1 MKLRRKDRDR
11 NHDRG
16 RTTTQ
21 GARAGRFRWTVSRK
35 IVALGLGGLCVAAA
49 AMLIQRAAIGSLS
62 HASAR
67 TASAAGAVRAGT
79 MASAKLD
86 ALRGDV
92 FLAMLANDDGDA
104 TAASLT
110 LQRDGQA
117 MLASL
122 TDARAQAAGNAA
134 LLSRLD
140 VIGPQAE
147 RFFQSA
153 KDLATLTA
161 TDRSAALQQQASFE
175 VSAQDLHQMLA
186 DVTDVMQAEASSAAE
201 DANVEASRV
210 RAMQIWFTI
219 AVFAAFF
226 YAARLVAR
234 GITRPLGELVFG
246 LESLADADLTAEVH
260 VKGEDEVAQL
270 GTSFNKAVGDLS
282 TVVRRIRESAWT
294 LASASEELSATSTQM
309 GASAEET
316 SAQANAVSAAA
327 EQVSANVNTVAAS
340 AEEMSA
346 SIHEIAASAHE
357 AAAVAAQAVEAA
369 GATNETVRQLGD
381 SSAEIGEVIKVIT
394 AIAEQTNL
402 LALNAT
408 IEAARAGDAGKGFA
422 VVANEVKELAK
433 ETAAATEEIGQRI
446 VAIQGDAQAAMHAID
461 TISDV
466 ITRINDIQATIAS
479 AVEQQT
485 ATTNEITRHVTEAA
499 GGAGEIAANV
509 TGVAQAAQDTSSG
522 ASSVQSAAQDL
533 AGLAE
538 ELNLTVSRFVVEGAA
553 RLRRMPV
560 PPTADGAGKPRHDPA
575 LVAAAAGPDGN
586 GTGTR

>member
-1 MKLRRKDRDR
+1 MRLGRKKDP
-11 NHDRG
+11 NHDLG
-16 RTTTQ
+16 MRTPAS
-21 GARAGRFRWTVSRK
+21 ARRAARLRWTIGRK
-35 IVALGLGGLCVAAA
+35 IVALGLGGLCVAVV
-49 AMLIQRAAIGSLS
+49 AMLIQRAAIGSLAD
-62 HASAR
+62 ASAR
-67 TASAAGAVRAGT
+67 TASTAAAVRAGT
-79 MASAKLD
+79 QASAKLD

-92 FLAMLANDDGDA
+92 FLAMIAGDRGEA
-104 TAASLT
+104 GAAQIT
-110 LQRDGQA
+110 LQHDGQA

-122 TDARAQAAGNAA
+122 AEARRQLDGDDG
-134 LLSRLD
+134 LLARLN
-140 VIGPQAE
+140 VVGPQAE
-147 RFFQSA
+147 NFFDSA
-153 KDLATLTA
+153 KALGTLAVS
-161 TDRSAALQQQASFE
+161 DRSAALEQQASFE
-175 VSAQDLHQMLA
+175 QSAQDLHQMLG
-186 DVTDVMQAEASSAAE
+186 DVTDVMQAEATSAAGE
-201 DANVEASRV
+201 ANAEANRV
-210 RAMQIWFTI
+210 RAMQVWFTI
-219 AVFAAFF
+219 AVFAGFF

-234 GITRPLGELVFG
+234 GITRPLGELVVG
-246 LESLADADLTAEVH
+246 LESLAGADLTAEVS

-270 GTSFNKAVGDLS
+270 GTSFNKAVADLS

-294 LASASEELSATSTQM
+294 LASSSEELSATSTQM

-316 SAQANAVSAAA
+316 SAQANAVSSAA

-369 GATNETVRQLGD
+369 GETNETVRQLGD

-394 AIAEQTNL
+394 SIAEQTNL

-408 IEAARAGDAGKGFA
+408 IEAARAGEAGKGFA

-433 ETAAATEEIGQRI
+433 ETSAATEEIGQKI
-446 VAIQGDAQAAMHAID
+446 VAIQGDARAAMTAID
-461 TISDV
+461 TISGV
-466 ITRINDIQATIAS
+466 ITRINDIQGTIAS

-522 ASSVQSAAQDL
+522 ASSVQAAAQDL

-538 ELNLTVSRFVVEGAA
+538 ELSLTVSRFVVEGSA
-553 RLRRMPV
+553 RLRRMPPGPV
-560 PPTADGAGKPRHDPA
+560 TEGAGRTRRDQP
-575 LVAAAAGPDGN
+575 LVGAAANGGN
-586 GTGTR
+586 GSRKR

>member
-1 MKLRRKDRDR
+1 MRLGRRTDR

-16 RTTTQ
+16 
-21 GARAGRFRWTVSRK
+21 ARAASSKPRFRWTVGRK
-35 IVALGLGGLCVAAA
+35 IVALGLGGLCVAVA
-49 AMLIQRAAIGSLS
+49 AMLIQRAAIGTLAA
-62 HASAR
+62 ASDR
-67 TASAAGAVRAGT
+67 TATTAAAVRAGT
-79 MASAKLD
+79 QAGAELD

-92 FLAMLANDDGDA
+92 FLALLAQDQGEA
-104 TAASLT
+104 RAARMT
-110 LQRDGQA
+110 LEHDGQA
-117 MLASL
+117 MLAGL
-122 TDARAQAAGNAA
+122 NEARGQLADDPD
-134 LLSRLD
+134 LVSRLD
-140 VIGPQAE
+140 VVGPQAQ
-147 RFFQSA
+147 RLFDDAQALAS
-153 KDLATLTA
+153 LAT
-161 TDRSAALQQQASFE
+161 TDRAAALDQATSFE
-175 VSAQDLHQMLA
+175 QSSHDLQGTLA
-186 DVTDVMQAEASSAAE
+186 DVTDVIQSEAAGAAV
-201 DANVEASRV
+201 DANLEASRV

-219 AVFAAFF
+219 AVFAGFF

-234 GITRPLGELVFG
+234 GITRPLGELVVG
-246 LESLADADLTAEVH
+246 LESLAEADLTVDVH
-260 VKGEDEVAQL
+260 VKGDDEVAQL
-270 GTSFNKAVGDLS
+270 GTSFNRAVDDLS

-294 LASASEELSATSTQM
+294 LATSSEELSATSTQM

-316 SAQANAVSAAA
+316 SAQASAVSAAA

-357 AAAVAAQAVEAA
+357 AAAVAAQAVDAA

-394 AIAEQTNL
+394 SIAEQTNL

-422 VVANEVKELAK
+422 VVANEVKELAR
-433 ETAAATEEIGQRI
+433 ETSAATEDIGQKI
-446 VAIQGDAQAAMHAID
+446 VAIQGDAQAAMAAID
-461 TISDV
+461 AISDV
-466 ITRINDIQATIAS
+466 ITRINDIQGTIAS

-522 ASSVQSAAQDL
+522 ASSVQAAAQDL
-533 AGLAE
+533 ARLAE

-553 RLRRMPV
+553 RLRRMPAGTGAARAPREQTLV
-560 PPTADGAGKPRHDPA
+560 GAGSA
-575 LVAAAAGPDGN
+575 SSGN
-586 GTGTR
+586 GSADR

>member
-1 MKLRRKDRDR
+1 MRLGRKDR
-11 NHDRG
+11 NHDRD
-16 RTTTQ
+16 
-21 GARAGRFRWTVSRK
+21 ARGTGSTKRAARFRWTISRK
-35 IVALGLGGLCVAAA
+35 IVALGLGGLCVAVA
-49 AMLIQRAAIGSLS
+49 AMLIQRAAIGSLQE
-62 HASAR
+62 ASAR
-67 TASAAGAVRAGT
+67 TATTAAAVRAGT
-79 MASAKLD
+79 QASAELD

-92 FLAMLANDDGDA
+92 FLAMVASDPGAARAAAMTLDRDGGA
-104 TAASLT
+104 MIASL
-110 LQRDGQA
+110 
-117 MLASL
+117 SE
-122 TDARAQAAGNAA
+122 ARKQLGGDPG

-140 VIGPQAE
+140 EIRPQAE
-147 RFFQSA
+147 TFVEDA
-153 KDLATLTA
+153 KSLSSLAT
-161 TDRSAALQQQASFE
+161 TDRAAAIRQQPSFE
-175 VSAQDLHQMLA
+175 QSAQDLHQMLA
-186 DVTDVMQAEASSAAE
+186 DATDVMQAEASSAAD

-219 AVFAAFF
+219 AVFAGFF

-234 GITRPLGELVFG
+234 GITRPLNELVVG

-260 VKGEDEVAQL
+260 VKGQDEVAQL
-270 GTSFNKAVGDLS
+270 GTSFNRAVDDLS

-294 LASASEELSATSTQM
+294 LASSSEELSATSTQM

-357 AAAVAAQAVEAA
+357 AAGVAAQAVEAA

-433 ETAAATEEIGQRI
+433 ETAAATEEIGQKI
-446 VAIQGDAQAAMHAID
+446 VAIQGDAQAAMNAID
-461 TISDV
+461 TISEV
-466 ITRINDIQATIAS
+466 ITRINDIQGTIAS

-522 ASSVQSAAQDL
+522 ASSVQAAAQDL
-533 AGLAE
+533 ARLAE

-553 RLRRMPV
+553 RLRRMPAGRA
-560 PPTADGAGKPRHDPA
+560 ADGGTRSRRDPTPVGVGAGS
-575 LVAAAAGPDGN
+575 DGN
-586 GTGTR
+586 GSGTR